1 MNRPKRRK
9 HKDNPYTLIYTLN
22 ERYVVVF
29 KDSKNVFHE
38 VEVTEEVYNA
48 FNDFEMRDLSELNEY
63 DNHIEH
69 SKLYEET
76 LYKRME
82 VKMESID
89 DYVIKKSTYE
99 ELMRAIKILPE
110 VQQRRIKKYYF
121 DEKNEYEIA
130 KEENTSHQAIHK
142 SLRLAKIK
150 LKDFLEKIYK

>member
-1 MNRPKRRK
+1 
-9 HKDNPYTLIYTLN
+9 
-22 ERYVVVF
+22 
-29 KDSKNVFHE
+29 
-38 VEVTEEVYNA
+38 
-48 FNDFEMRDLSELNEY
+48 
-63 DNHIEH
+63 
-69 SKLYEET
+69 
-76 LYKRME
+76 
-82 VKMESID
+82 MESID
-89 DYVIKKSTYE
+89 DYVIKKSTYQ